1 MLKKVIQ
8 TLLIVILL
16 SLTFNGCTPKIETV
30 TVYEKEYVCNKQ
42 SIYEKP
48 KLNIFIAKED
58 YNNAIKFKELNDLAY
73 TNYENQVLENNKLC
87 DKYTKVK

>member
-1 MLKKVIQ
+1 MLKKMIK

-16 SLTFNGCTPKIETV
+16 SLTFNGCTSKIETI
-30 TVYEKEYVCNKQ
+30 TVYEKEYICNKQ
-42 SIYEKP
+42 TIYEKP

-58 YNNAIKFKELNDLAY
+58 YDNAIKFKELNDSAY

-87 DKYTKVK
+87 DKYIKLK